1 MRKLNA
7 ERGVKSAGSAASS
20 ASALVPISTESEETT
35 ASLAVK
41 PEMSAVA
48 QRQSAKP
55 SGAKMGATSRP
66 IMASR
71 LSLLEATTFSRA
83 SKLCKNQMA
92 TVASKMTVKALERK
106 SLAFSQRRSATLLAE
121 GRR

>member
-41 PEMSAVA
+41 PEMSAVVT
-48 QRQSAKP
+48 RQSSKP
-55 SGAKMGATSRP
+55 SGRKRTEIKRP
-66 IMASR
+66 I
-71 LSLLEATTFSRA
+71 
-83 SKLCKNQMA
+83 
-92 TVASKMTVKALERK
+92 
-106 SLAFSQRRSATLLAE
+106 
-121 GRR
+121 